1 MTTSCPNPLWRTD
14 PVQVF
19 VIAMLDSA
27 NYWWLLSLLRCGV
40 QMLVVYLPWLQ
51 QVFQTEALSPND
63 LAFIVFVASSMVA
76 LDTARKLLFPDRQGE
91 TSVSVTSFTVATP
104 GLDGTSIGLSRS
116 RPSAIVKC
124 LCPAEFCFL
133 LSTAER
139 CTLLSGC
146 SFPFFGSSVQRVPK
160 ATPRMPNT
168 R

>member
-104 GLDGTSIGLSRS
+104 GLDGTSIGRSRS
-116 RPSAIVKC
+116 RPSAIVQC
-124 LCPAEFCFL
+124 LCPAEFCFSSL
-133 LSTAER
+133 YRRAMHASLWMLLPLFWQLSTTCAEGD
-139 CTLLSGC
+139 TED
-146 SFPFFGSSVQRVPK
+146 
-160 ATPRMPNT
+160 AN
-168 R
+168 